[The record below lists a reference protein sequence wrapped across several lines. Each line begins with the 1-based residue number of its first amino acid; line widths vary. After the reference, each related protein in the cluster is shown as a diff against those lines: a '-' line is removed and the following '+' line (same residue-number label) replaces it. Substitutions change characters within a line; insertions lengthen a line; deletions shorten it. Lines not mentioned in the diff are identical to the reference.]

1 MEKIEP
7 VALAKA
13 LRKVWKTSS
22 ENSLLISQ
30 AADAIDAL
38 QADVR
43 QLNNALSITSQG
55 NANVTKQLA
64 ASKAE
69 VERLTNRIN
78 EVATDWQVMHEQLA
92 AVTKERDEAVAKVK
106 WFEGEQPS
114 IAGWPWDSPYM
125 DGVEI
130 GKREARE
137 QLDAM
142 TKERE
147 EAAAIRAR
155 GGDKR

>member
-38 QADVR
+38 QA
-43 QLNNALSITSQG
+43 
-55 NANVTKQLA
+55 
-64 ASKAE
+64 
-69 VERLTNRIN
+69 
-78 EVATDWQVMHEQLA
+78 EVARL
-92 AVTKERDEAVAKVK
+92 TKERDEAVAKVK